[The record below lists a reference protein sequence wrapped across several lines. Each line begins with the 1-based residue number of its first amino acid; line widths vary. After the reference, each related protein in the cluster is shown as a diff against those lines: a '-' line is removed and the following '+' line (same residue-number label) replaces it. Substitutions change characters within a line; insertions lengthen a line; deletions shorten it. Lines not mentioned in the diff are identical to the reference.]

1 MVFII
6 SYKAEIKLEGL
17 MYLILRELELL
28 KMISQMIE
36 DQLIITTTG
45 DSIMFMGRTTAIDYY
60 ERIVN
65 EIDKIFE

>member
-1 MVFII
+1 
-6 SYKAEIKLEGL
+6 